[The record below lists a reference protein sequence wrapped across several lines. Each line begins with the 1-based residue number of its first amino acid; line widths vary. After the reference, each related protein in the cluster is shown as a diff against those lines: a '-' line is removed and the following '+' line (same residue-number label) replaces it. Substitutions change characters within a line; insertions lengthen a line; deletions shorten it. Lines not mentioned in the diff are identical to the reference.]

1 MIHLRQDFLK
11 ILIGMTSDMKFTLS
25 FALNHLDSKGKED
38 LLLKIKYIF
47 IDIFIVIYTVSKN
60 I

>member
-1 MIHLRQDFLK
+1 MIHLRQDFFK
-11 ILIGMTSDMKFTLS
+11 ILISMTSDMKFTLS
-25 FALNHLDSKGKED
+25 FALNHLDCKGKED

>member
-1 MIHLRQDFLK
+1 
-11 ILIGMTSDMKFTLS
+11 MTSDMKFTLS
-25 FALNHLDSKGKED
+25 FALNHLESKGKED

>member
-1 MIHLRQDFLK
+1 MIHLRQDFFK

-47 IDIFIVIYTVSKN
+47 IVIYTVSKN